1 MKTIYEILNADILI
15 SFRLFAFYSPITIT
29 LITYARHKPWIRIV
43 GLGLF
48 SVPKGIILVM
58 IMHSEKNLEK

>member
-29 LITYARHKPWIRIV
+29 LITYARHKPWILIV
-43 GLGLF
+43 GSSLS
-48 SVPKGIILVM
+48 SVPKGIILVK
-58 IMHSEKNLEK
+58 IMHSGKNLEK